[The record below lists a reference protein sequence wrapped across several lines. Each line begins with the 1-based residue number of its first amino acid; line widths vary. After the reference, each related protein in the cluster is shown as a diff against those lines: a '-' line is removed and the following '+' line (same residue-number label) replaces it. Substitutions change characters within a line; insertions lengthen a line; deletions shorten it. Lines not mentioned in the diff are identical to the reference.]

1 MQDLIERTVFR
12 EDHEQFR
19 TAARRFFEKEIVPHH
34 AQWERDGI
42 VPKEVWRKAG
52 QEGLL
57 NPMLPEPYGGG
68 GDFGHAA
75 VLLEEIARTG
85 ASGLGFPL
93 HSDIVAPYINAYGNK
108 EQKDRWL
115 PRMASG
121 DLIGAI
127 AMTEPG
133 AGSDLKSVRTTAR
146 REGDHYLING
156 AKTFITNGINSEI
169 VIVVAKTAPE
179 MGAKGVSLIVVE
191 DGTPGFSK
199 GRKLEKIGL
208 MAQDTS
214 ELFFTDVKVPVA
226 HLLGEENMGFK
237 YLMHELAQERLVV
250 AVRAGCDGV
259 ARPDRPRRCTLPIT
273 ALRVTPP
280 PRVLAIWLADWPSS
294 QSFFSAPTRSSVQL
308 AVVMATLPGIGFNI
322 LGRRRISP
330 PRPATNRKAALKTRK
345 MWQFSCPQ
353 KPDVVWLTS
362 RFESVLRVFVERRA
376 PCETSLAG
384 ASGRL

>member
-191 DGTPGFSK
+191 EGTPGFSK

-214 ELFFTDVKVPVA
+214 ELFFTDVRVPVA

-250 AVRAGCDGV
+250 AVRAAASVEAFLQKTIDY
-259 ARPDRPRRCTLPIT
+259 
-273 ALRVTPP
+273 
-280 PRVLAIWLADWPSS
+280 
-294 QSFFSAPTRSSVQL
+294 TRD
-308 AVVMATLPGIGFNI
+308 
-322 LGRRRISP
+322 
-330 PRPATNRKAALKTRK
+330 RKAFGQSVFEFQNTRFK
-345 MWQFSCPQ
+345 LAEAKSKATM
-353 KPDVVWLTS
+353 
-362 RFESVLRVFVERRA
+362 LRVFVDDCIALHMQRKLTPERAAMVKLNATVLQNQLLDEFLQLHGGYGYMTEYQVGRA
-376 PCETSLAG
+376 WTDARV
-384 ASGRL
+384 GRIYGGSDEIMKEIIARTL

>member
-1 MQDLIERTVFR
+1 MQDLITRTIYR

-19 TAARRFFEKEIVPHH
+19 EQARRFFDKEIVPFH

-52 QEGLL
+52 HEGLL

-75 VLLEEIARTG
+75 VLLEEIARAG

-115 PRMASG
+115 PKMAAG
-121 DLIGAI
+121 ELIGAI

-133 AGSDLKSVRTTAR
+133 AGSDLKSVRTTAK
-146 REGDHYLING
+146 REGDHYVING
-156 AKTFITNGINSEI
+156 SKTFITNGINSEI
-169 VIVVAKTAPE
+169 VIIVAKTAPE
-179 MGAKGVSLIVVE
+179 LGAKGVSLIVVE

-214 ELFFTDVKVPVA
+214 ELFFDNVRVPVGN
-226 HLLGEENMGFK
+226 LLGEENMGFK
-237 YLMHELAQERLVV
+237 YLMQELAQERLVV
-250 AVRAGCDGV
+250 AVRAAASV
-259 ARPDRPRRCTLPIT
+259 ETFLQKTIAY
-273 ALRVTPP
+273 
-280 PRVLAIWLADWPSS
+280 
-294 QSFFSAPTRSSVQL
+294 TRE
-308 AVVMATLPGIGFNI
+308 
-322 LGRRRISP
+322 
-330 PRPATNRKAALKTRK
+330 RKAFGQSVFEFQNTRFK
-345 MWQFSCPQ
+345 LAEAKAQATM
-353 KPDVVWLTS
+353 
-362 RFESVLRVFVERRA
+362 LRVFVDDCMQLHMRRELTPERAAMVKLNATVLQNRLLDEFLQLHGGYGYMTEYQVGRA
-376 PCETSLAG
+376 WTDARV
-384 ASGRL
+384 GRIYGGSDEIMKEIIARTL